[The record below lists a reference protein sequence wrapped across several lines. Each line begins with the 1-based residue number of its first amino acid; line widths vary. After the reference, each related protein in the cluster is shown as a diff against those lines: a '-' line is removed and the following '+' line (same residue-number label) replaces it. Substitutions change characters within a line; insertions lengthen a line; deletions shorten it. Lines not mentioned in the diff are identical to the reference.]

1 MSYHGVVNPAA
12 HQTRPWIQSPS
23 QQLSFDQCSLQ
34 YKLTWISDAILD
46 IKCPNFLQQ
55 SELILH
61 FWRRPTCQTPNNWC
75 SNSCI
80 QKLSSEINYFIKDLP
95 RLRSHHGLRC
105 SVSSLRPHNHV
116 EFQAFRPCFSE
127 LINISTTLENTFQIH
142 SRTNFHKFPYIC
154 WILLI
159 ANSHN
164 LFISKKASPRTELG
178 NHESIYIL

>member
-12 HQTRPWIQSPS
+12 HQTHPWIQSPS

-61 FWRRPTCQTPNNWC
+61 FWRRPTCQTPNNSC

-80 QKLSSEINYFIKDLP
+80 QKLSSEINYFIKTCQDEGVITDCVAQYP
-95 RLRSHHGLRC
+95 
-105 SVSSLRPHNHV
+105 VSDPTTMLNFKLLDHV
-116 EFQAFRPCFSE
+116 VLANLS
-127 LINISTTLENTFQIH
+127 TFQQHLRIPFKFTQELTFT
-142 SRTNFHKFPYIC
+142 SFHIFVGFY
-154 WILLI
+154 W
-159 ANSHN
+159 
-164 LFISKKASPRTELG
+164 
-178 NHESIYIL
+178 